1 MIVRRLLT
9 GVLLAGLAAPL
20 LAAAPHAREPRAPRE
35 TIPAPPPG
43 AVTRVFAR
51 AEAAEPSPAPAAP
64 AASAAPAGS
73 GASTAP
79 ADETPGP
86 ASSPSAETAARARA
100 EFEAN
105 RTGKIDR
112 TRYTADMNA
121 RISDTALAEAAS
133 ALKALGAVKS
143 FTQVR
148 KVTQG
153 TQVLYV
159 FRIECEKP
167 PVIEEAIAWNAAGK
181 IDFLQFGAAR

>member
-43 AVTRVFAR
+43 VVTRVFAR
-51 AEAAEPSPAPAAP
+51 AEPADPSPAAAAASPAPA
-64 AASAAPAGS
+64 G
-73 GASTAP
+73 
-79 ADETPGP
+79 DESPSP
-86 ASSPSAETAARARA
+86 ASSPSPEVAARARA
-100 EFEAN
+100 VFEAN
-105 RTGKIDR
+105 RTGRIDR
-112 TRYTADMNA
+112 AGYTADMNA
-121 RISDTALAEAAS
+121 RITDTALADAAAS
-133 ALKALGAVKS
+133 LKALGAVKS

-148 KVTQG
+148 KVTQAG
-153 TQVLYV
+153 QVLYV